1 MLIADLPFLDEK
13 SKRKIL
19 VNNATHLFGLGP
31 RDN

>member
-19 VNNATHLFGLGP
+19 VGNATNLFSLGP
-31 RDN
+31 CDN